1 MAYFDIKIQETAK
14 ASQKILEYVHQ
25 VGSKIE
31 KIQDIIHKL
40 QGSDDSFEAIIECL
54 RNKEEEMSKQRDQMY
69 ALKLVLDQVITQYQ
83 QTEESLIVTEETNLE
98 KFNKVMTGISYHLL
112 QSVGIILASI

>member
-1 MAYFDIKIQETAK
+1 MAYFDIKIQETTK

-40 QGSDDSFEAIIECL
+40 QASDDSFEAIIECL
-54 RNKEEEMSKQRDQMY
+54 RNKEEMSKQRDQMY
-69 ALKLVLDQVITQYQ
+69 ALKLVLD
-83 QTEESLIVTEETNLE
+83 
-98 KFNKVMTGISYHLL
+98 
-112 QSVGIILASI
+112 